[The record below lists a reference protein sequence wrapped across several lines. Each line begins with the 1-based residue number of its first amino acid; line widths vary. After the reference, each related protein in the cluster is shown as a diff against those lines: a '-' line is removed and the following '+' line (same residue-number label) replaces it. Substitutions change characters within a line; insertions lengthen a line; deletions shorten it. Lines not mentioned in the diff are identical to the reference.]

1 MKAKST
7 EKLAFAEFAPKV
19 IERLKA
25 DKKPSPKTGKIGK
38 GIFAQSFNE
47 VARQYYG
54 ATFDVRKAVDTLL
67 ADGVIEGHPVKGGF
81 MLYLQGEGPSSQKS
95 KPEDVLKDLGLNW

>member
-1 MKAKST
+1 MTKDKK
-7 EKLAFAEFAPKV
+7 KLSFAEFAPKV
-19 IERLKA
+19 IERLKQ

-54 ATFDVRKAVDTLL
+54 ATFDVRAEVDKLL
-67 ADGVIEGHPVKGGF
+67 EAGVLEGHPVKGGF

-95 KPEDVLKDLGLNW
+95 KPEDVLSDLGLSW